1 MDRLPLAGPGDRG
14 KAQGL
19 RRNTCRGDSLVN
31 MPRDRTLDDNT
42 EARTAAVTESEDL
55 ASAQSGIQRITP
67 IRRTQLIVGSL

>member
-1 MDRLPLAGPGDRG
+1 
-14 KAQGL
+14 
-19 RRNTCRGDSLVN
+19 